1 MCGGF
6 DERTGMPF
14 PKCDVGLVCI
24 PSGGISIP
32 GADNFCVSEAEVERR
47 AAEEE
52 ERRREIAEAKA
63 RAEQEALRRAAEEK
77 AREEREAREAAERE
91 A

>member
-1 MCGGF
+1 
-6 DERTGMPF
+6 MPF

-63 RAEQEALRRAAEEK
+63 RAE
-77 AREEREAREAAERE
+77 
-91 A
+91 